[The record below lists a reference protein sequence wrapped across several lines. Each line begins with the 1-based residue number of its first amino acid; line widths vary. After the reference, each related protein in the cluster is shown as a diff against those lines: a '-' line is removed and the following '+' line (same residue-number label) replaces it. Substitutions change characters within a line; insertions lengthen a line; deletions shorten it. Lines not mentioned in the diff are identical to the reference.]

1 MTNSTKR
8 IISLVLFCVLFLAS
22 LSGGIYANV
31 LASQQNTLYKE
42 QATYAEKYEKRYEIA
57 SNSDSPLIGS
67 QYFKDFFKEK
77 AVEAK
82 TNADIYKK
90 TMTKYFIFAA
100 VLIFVALAML
110 ACSIIT
116 ALPLFKNKKQK
127 VDTADEDD
135 EQKPEKT
142 ERRKSDFDVVLEA
155 PKPHINSEE

>member
-42 QATYAEKYEKRYEIA
+42 QATSAEKYEKRYEIA
-57 SNSDSPLIGS
+57 NNSDSPLIGS

-90 TMTKYFIFAA
+90 TMTKYFVFAA

-110 ACSIIT
+110 ACTIIT

-127 VDTADEDD
+127 VEAVDEE
-135 EQKPEKT
+135 EQKSEKT
-142 ERRKSDFDVVLEA
+142 ERRKSDFDIVLEA